1 MKMKEKN
8 LWINLKVM
16 NSLLWRKQHNVDK
29 ILHEFVPNSVL
40 SKYFPGGWHHNDKQG
55 RPMFILRLGQMD
67 IKVYFHYHL
76 QVSTY
81 YTTYTDAECS
91 YLSIFTTGLASFRWL
106 GSHCQIHIVNM

>member
-40 SKYFPGGWHHNDKQG
+40 LKYFPGGWHHNDKQG

-67 IKVYFHYHL
+67 IKVYSLPLTTVHI
-76 QVSTY
+76 STVQ
-81 YTTYTDAECS
+81 TDAECS
-91 YLSIFTTGLASFRWL
+91 
-106 GSHCQIHIVNM
+106 